1 VSQRFGASVYRDSE
15 VLSASPGRLVV
26 ITFDALLA
34 SMARARVGMA
44 LSKQEVTL
52 QALDRSR
59 MLLGELLGALNFER
73 GGDIAAKL
81 SGVYVFMLTELT
93 TLGMRPNVATLDRLI
108 VLIRELRGAFAQIS
122 HTPKAE
128 VA

>member
-1 VSQRFGASVYRDSE
+1 VAQRFAASVYRESE
-15 VLSASPGRLVV
+15 VLAASPGRLVV

-44 LSKQEVTL
+44 LSKQEITL
-52 QALDRSR
+52 QALDKSR

-93 TLGMRPNVATLDRLI
+93 ALGIRPNVATLDRLI
-108 VLIRELRGAFAQIS
+108 TLIRELRGAFAQIAS
-122 HTPKAE
+122 TPKVE